1 MQIAVIGGGISGLA
15 TAFYLKKHS
24 KISGVTLYESQ
35 NEFGGKLQTIRQ
47 SGFRIEMG
55 ASGFCEGDLEIAALI
70 KDADLEGMVA
80 EAQTEKTKYFFDNG
94 KVFAI
99 PTSFS
104 ELLKSKAIG
113 IYAKLRLIL
122 CFLFTRPKNLD
133 DKSLEKFC
141 SAKMGGQNG
150 SVFCDLLAVSAFG
163 STPEKLSLKAALN
176 WIGAKT
182 TNPIKNA
189 LFKVASSNK
198 KIVFKNGAS
207 SFAKELSSAILCE
220 KKLSTE
226 VVRVKK
232 DGKKWIVETSEGL
245 QERFDKVVL
254 ATPSYISAR
263 LLKEE
268 DETLSELLKSI
279 EYSPL
284 AIATFGY
291 EKLSHPMDGS
301 GLLTTK
307 RSNSKILGVIW
318 DSSVCAETASEDR
331 KLLRVIIGGQR
342 EPLAALK
349 EENELLKIATTA
361 LAVTMEIHEEPM
373 LQLATRWHKAT
384 PNYPEGHYA
393 LVDKIFASAKTL
405 EGLYFCSSAYKGV
418 SLDDCVKNAKET
430 ALEIVAKKI

>member
-1 MQIAVIGGGISGLA
+1 LQIAVIGGGISGLT
-15 TAFYLKKHS
+15 TAFYLKKYS
-24 KISGVTLYESQ
+24 KKTAVTLYESK
-35 NEFGGKLQTIRQ
+35 NEFGGKLKTVER
-47 SGFRIEMG
+47 SGFRVEMG

-70 KDADLEGMVA
+70 KDAGLEQA
-80 EAQTEKTKYFFDNG
+80 ITQIEESKTKYFFDGG
-94 KVFAI
+94 KLHKI
-99 PTSFS
+99 PNSFS
-104 ELLKSKAIG
+104 QLLKSKAIG
-113 IYAKLRLIL
+113 IHAKLRLIA
-122 CFLFTRPKNLD
+122 CFLFTRPKNID

-141 SAKMGGQNG
+141 SAKMGRENG

-163 STPEKLSLKAALN
+163 STPEKLSLRAALD

-189 LFKVASSNK
+189 LSKVAATNK

-207 SFAKELSSAILCE
+207 SFAKELSNAFLCE
-220 KKLSTE
+220 KKLNTE

-232 DGKKWIVETSEGL
+232 EAKKWIVETSDGSL
-245 QERFDKVVL
+245 ERFDKVVF

-263 LLKEE
+263 LLKDE
-268 DETLSELLKSI
+268 DDTISELLKSI

-291 EKLSHPMDGS
+291 EKLFHPMDGS

-318 DSSVCAETASEDR
+318 DSSVYAETASEDR

-342 EPLAALK
+342 EPLSALK

-361 LAVTMEIHEEPM
+361 LAVTMDIHEEPM
-373 LQLATRWHKAT
+373 LQLVERWHKAT
-384 PNYPEGHYA
+384 PNYAHGHYA
-393 LVDKIFASAKTL
+393 LVDKIFDRVKTL
-405 EGLYFCSSAYKGV
+405 EGLYFSSSAYRGV
-418 SLDDCVKNAKET
+418 SLNDCVKNAKET
-430 ALEIVAKKI
+430 ALEAIARE

>member
-15 TAFYLKKHS
+15 TAFYLKKYS
-24 KISGVTLYESQ
+24 ETTAVTLYESQ
-35 NEFGGKLQTIRQ
+35 NEFGGKLKTIER
-47 SGFRIEMG
+47 SGFRVEMG
-55 ASGFCEGDLEIAALI
+55 ASGFCEGDLEIAAFI
-70 KDADLEGMVA
+70 KDAGLEQA
-80 EAQTEKTKYFFDNG
+80 IKPIEESKTKYFFDGG
-94 KVFAI
+94 KLYKI
-99 PTSFS
+99 PNSFM

-113 IYAKLRLIL
+113 IHAKLRLIA
-122 CFLFTRPKNLD
+122 CFLFTRPKNID

-141 SAKMGGQNG
+141 FTKMGKQNG

-163 STPEKLSLKAALN
+163 STPEKLSLKAALD

-189 LFKVASSNK
+189 LLKVASSNK

-207 SFAKELSSAILCE
+207 SFAKELSNALLCE
-220 KKLSTE
+220 KKLNTE
-226 VVRVKK
+226 VVRVKRE
-232 DGKKWIVETSEGL
+232 GKKWIVETSEGL
-245 QERFDKVVL
+245 QERFDKVVFS
-254 ATPSYISAR
+254 TPSYISAR
-263 LLKEE
+263 LLREE

-291 EKLSHPMDGS
+291 EKLLHPMDGS

-318 DSSVCAETASEDR
+318 DSSIYPETASEDK

-373 LQLATRWHKAT
+373 LQLVARRHKAT
-384 PNYPEGHYA
+384 PNYAQGHYA
-393 LVDKIFASAKTL
+393 LVDKIFDRAKTL
-405 EGLYFCSSAYKGV
+405 EGLYFSSSAYRGV
-418 SLDDCVKNAKET
+418 SLNDCVKNAKET
-430 ALEIVAKKI
+430 ALEALA